1 VTRPLVALG
10 TSDPSAVLRGL
21 EAALAGGP
29 ALLPV
34 AEGAPALPAPP
45 PADVPQRV
53 ALVVET
59 SGSTGTGKRVA
70 LSSEALLAG
79 AAAADA
85 ALGGPGGWVL
95 ALPTHYIAGL
105 NVLTRSIAAGTAPV
119 VVASGHF
126 DAGAFADAADRL
138 VTGPAAPRRY
148 TSLVP
153 VQLARVL
160 DDARA
165 TRALTGFDAVLVG
178 GQATPGPLRD
188 RARDA
193 GVRIVT
199 TYGASET
206 SGGCVYD
213 GVPFGTVRTAVVDGE
228 LWLHGPMLAEGYL
241 GDDARTART
250 FVEQDGLRWYRTG
263 DAATVSDGVVRVL
276 GRLDD
281 VVISGG
287 EKVPLGAVERLVR
300 ELPGQEEAV
309 VTRRASGEWGEV
321 PVVVTAT
328 PVDLERVRAHVG
340 ATLGRAARPAAVV
353 LVDAVP
359 MLPSGKPDR
368 RAAEHLASS
377 EPTARAEVAA
387 ANRMVGRGTHEE
399 HEPAQGAL
407 RQPGQGGSPA
417 TGEAHRDRT

>member
-1 VTRPLVALG
+1 MSRPLVALG
-10 TSDPSAVLRGL
+10 TSDPLAVLRGL

-34 AEGAPALPAPP
+34 AEGTPALPTPP
-45 PADVPQRV
+45 PADVRQRV

-105 NVLTRSIAAGTAPV
+105 NVLTRSIAAGTTPV
-119 VVASGHF
+119 VVAPGHF
-126 DAGAFADAADRL
+126 DAAAFADAADRL

-160 DDARA
+160 DDGRA
-165 TRALTGFDAVLVG
+165 TAALARFDAVLVG
-178 GQATPGPLRD
+178 GQATPAALRD
-188 RARDA
+188 RAVAA

-213 GVPFGTVRTAVVDGE
+213 GVPFGTVRTEVVDGE
-228 LWLHGPMLAEGYL
+228 LQLSGPMLAEGYL
-241 GDDARTART
+241 GDDDRTAAT
-250 FVEQDGLRWYRTG
+250 FVDRDGLRWYRTG

-281 VVISGG
+281 VVVSGG
-287 EKVPLGAVERLVR
+287 EKVRLGAVERLVR
-300 ELPGQEEAV
+300 DLPDQHGAV

-321 PVVVTAT
+321 PVVVTEQ
-328 PVDLERVRAHVG
+328 PLDLDTVRSHVG
-340 ATLGRAARPAAVV
+340 DALGRAARPAAVV
-353 LVDAVP
+353 VVDRLP

-368 RAAEHLASS
+368 RAIQDLASS
-377 EPTARAEVAA
+377 
-387 ANRMVGRGTHEE
+387 
-399 HEPAQGAL
+399 
-407 RQPGQGGSPA
+407 
-417 TGEAHRDRT
+417 

>member
-1 VTRPLVALG
+1 MSRPLVALG
-10 TSDPSAVLRGL
+10 TSDPLAVLCGL

-34 AEGAPALPAPP
+34 AEGAPALPTPP
-45 PADVPQRV
+45 PADVRQRV

-85 ALGGPGGWVL
+85 ALGGPGSWVL

-105 NVLTRSIAAGTAPV
+105 NVLTRSIAAGTTPV
-119 VVASGHF
+119 VVAPGHF
-126 DAGAFADAADRL
+126 GAAAFADAADQL

-160 DDARA
+160 DDDRA
-165 TRALTGFDAVLVG
+165 TAALAGFDAVLVG
-178 GQATPGPLRD
+178 GQATPAALRE
-188 RARDA
+188 RAVAA

-213 GVPFGTVRTAVVDGE
+213 GVPFGTVRTAVVDDE
-228 LWLHGPMLAEGYL
+228 LQLSGPMLAEGYL
-241 GDDARTART
+241 GDDDRTAAT
-250 FVEQDGLRWYRTG
+250 FVERDGLRWYRTG

-287 EKVPLGAVERLVR
+287 EKVRLGAVERLVR
-300 ELPGQEEAV
+300 DLPDQHGAV

-321 PVVVTAT
+321 PVVVTER
-328 PVDLERVRAHVG
+328 PLDLDTVRSHVG
-340 ATLGRAARPAAVV
+340 DALGRAARPAAVV
-353 LVDAVP
+353 VVDRLP
-359 MLPSGKPDR
+359 MLASGKPDR
-368 RAAEHLASS
+368 RAIQDLASS
-377 EPTARAEVAA
+377 
-387 ANRMVGRGTHEE
+387 
-399 HEPAQGAL
+399 
-407 RQPGQGGSPA
+407 
-417 TGEAHRDRT
+417 

>member
-1 VTRPLVALG
+1 MTRPLVATG
-10 TSDPSAVLRGL
+10 TSDPSVVLRGL

-34 AEGAPALPAPP
+34 AEGAPALPTPAP
-45 PADVPQRV
+45 ATVPQRV

-119 VVASGHF
+119 VVPPGHF
-126 DAGAFADAADRL
+126 DAGTFADAADRL
-138 VTGPAAPRRY
+138 VTGPGAPRRY

-160 DDARA
+160 DDPRA
-165 TRALTGFDAVLVG
+165 TRALAAFDAVLVG
-178 GQATPGPLRD
+178 GQATPAPLRQ
-188 RARDA
+188 RALDA
-193 GVRIVT
+193 GVRVVT

-213 GVPFGTVRTAVVDGE
+213 GVPFGTVRAEVVDGE
-228 LWLHGPMLAEGYL
+228 LFLAGPMLAEGYL
-241 GDDARTART
+241 DDDQRTAAAFTER
-250 FVEQDGLRWYRTG
+250 DGLRWYRTG
-263 DAATVSDGVVRVL
+263 DAAEVRDGVVRVL

-287 EKVPLGAVERLVR
+287 EKVPLGQVERLVR
-300 ELPGQEEAV
+300 ELPGQDDAV
-309 VTRRASGEWGEV
+309 VTRRTSGEWGEV
-321 PVVVTAT
+321 PVVVTART
-328 PVDLERVRAHVG
+328 IDLQVVRAHVG
-340 ATLGRAARPAAVV
+340 AALGRAARPAAVV
-353 LVDAVP
+353 VVSELP
-359 MLPSGKPDR
+359 MLASGKPDR
-368 RAAEHLASS
+368 RAIQDMAVS
-377 EPTARAEVAA
+377 
-387 ANRMVGRGTHEE
+387 
-399 HEPAQGAL
+399 
-407 RQPGQGGSPA
+407 
-417 TGEAHRDRT
+417 

>member
-1 VTRPLVALG
+1 MPRPLVATG
-10 TSDPSAVLRGL
+10 TSDPSAVLRAL

-34 AEGAPALPAPP
+34 AEGAPALPKAPP
-45 PADVPQRV
+45 AEVRQAV

-85 ALGGPGGWVL
+85 ALGGPGRWVL

-105 NVLTRSIAAGTAPV
+105 NVLTRSITAGTEPV
-119 VVASGHF
+119 VVAPGHF
-126 DAGAFADAADRL
+126 AAAAFTEAAERL

-160 DDARA
+160 DDPDA
-165 TRALTGFDAVLVG
+165 TRALAGFDAVLVG
-178 GQATPGPLRD
+178 GQATPAPLRQ

-213 GVPFGTVRTAVVDGE
+213 GVPFGTVRTALVYDE
-228 LWLHGPMLAEGYL
+228 LHLAGPMLAEGYL
-241 GDDARTART
+241 DDDDRTASA
-250 FVEQDGLRWYRTG
+250 FVERDGLRWYRTG
-263 DAATVSDGVVRVL
+263 DTATLSGGVVRVL

-287 EKVPLGAVERLVR
+287 EKVQLGAVERLVR
-300 ELPGQEEAV
+300 GLPGQQSAV
-309 VTRRASGEWGEV
+309 VVRRSAGEWGEV
-321 PVVVTAT
+321 PVVVTEQPLDPDT
-328 PVDLERVRAHVG
+328 VRAHVG
-340 ATLGRAARPAAVV
+340 AALGRAARPADVV
-353 LVDAVP
+353 LVDRIP
-359 MLPSGKPDR
+359 MLASGKPDR
-368 RAAEHLASS
+368 RAVQAL
-377 EPTARAEVAA
+377 VD
-387 ANRMVGRGTHEE
+387 
-399 HEPAQGAL
+399 PAG
-407 RQPGQGGSPA
+407 P
-417 TGEAHRDRT
+417 

>member
-1 VTRPLVALG
+1 MSRPLVALG
-10 TSDPSAVLRGL
+10 TSDPLAVLRGL

-34 AEGAPALPAPP
+34 AEGAPALPTPP
-45 PADVPQRV
+45 PATVRQRV

-85 ALGGPGGWVL
+85 ALGGPGSWVL

-105 NVLTRSIAAGTAPV
+105 NVLTRSIAAGTTPV
-119 VVASGHF
+119 VVAPGHF
-126 DAGAFADAADRL
+126 GAAAFADAAEQL

-160 DDARA
+160 DDDRA
-165 TRALTGFDAVLVG
+165 TAALAGFDAVLVG
-178 GQATPGPLRD
+178 GQATPAALRE
-188 RARDA
+188 RAVAA

-213 GVPFGTVRTAVVDGE
+213 GVPFGTVRTAVVDDE
-228 LWLHGPMLAEGYL
+228 LQLSGPMLAEGYL
-241 GDDARTART
+241 GDDDRTAAT
-250 FVEQDGLRWYRTG
+250 FVERDGLRWYRTG

-287 EKVPLGAVERLVR
+287 EKVRLGAVERLVR
-300 ELPGQEEAV
+300 DLPDQHGAV

-321 PVVVTAT
+321 PVVVTER
-328 PVDLERVRAHVG
+328 PLDLDTVRSHVG
-340 ATLGRAARPAAVV
+340 DALGRAARPAAVV
-353 LVDAVP
+353 VVDRLP
-359 MLPSGKPDR
+359 MLASGKPDR
-368 RAAEHLASS
+368 RAIQDLASS
-377 EPTARAEVAA
+377 
-387 ANRMVGRGTHEE
+387 
-399 HEPAQGAL
+399 
-407 RQPGQGGSPA
+407 
-417 TGEAHRDRT
+417 

>member
-1 VTRPLVALG
+1 MTRPLVAV
-10 TSDPSAVLRGL
+10 SAADPSAVLRGL

-34 AEGAPALPAPP
+34 ATGAPALPTPP

-105 NVLTRSIAAGTAPV
+105 NVLTRSITAGTTPV
-119 VVASGHF
+119 VLPTGHF
-126 DAGAFADAADRL
+126 DAAAFADAADRL
-138 VTGPAAPRRY
+138 VVGPAAPRRY

-160 DDARA
+160 DDPRA
-165 TRALTGFDAVLVG
+165 TAALGRFDAVLVG
-178 GQATPGPLRD
+178 GQATPVALRE
-188 RARDA
+188 RARAA
-193 GVRIVT
+193 GIRIVT

-213 GVPFGTVRTAVVDGE
+213 GEPLGTVRAELVDGE
-228 LWLHGPMLAEGYL
+228 LQLAGPMLAEGYL
-241 GDDARTART
+241 GDPARTAST
-250 FVEQDGLRWYRTG
+250 FTERDGHRWYRTG
-263 DAATVSDGVVRVL
+263 DAATIVDGRIRVT

-287 EKVPLGAVERLVR
+287 EKVPLGAVERIVR
-300 ELPGQEEAV
+300 ELPGQDGAV

-321 PVVVTAT
+321 PVVVTEQ
-328 PVDLERVRAHVG
+328 PVDLQVVRARVG
-340 ATLGRAARPAAVV
+340 DALGRAARPAEV
-353 LVDAVP
+353 LVVDRMP
-359 MLPSGKPDR
+359 MLATGKPDR
-368 RAAEHLASS
+368 RAVRALA
-377 EPTARAEVAA
+377 
-387 ANRMVGRGTHEE
+387 
-399 HEPAQGAL
+399 
-407 RQPGQGGSPA
+407 
-417 TGEAHRDRT
+417 DREG

>member
-1 VTRPLVALG
+1 MTRPLVALG
-10 TSDPSAVLRGL
+10 TSDPLAVLRGL

-34 AEGAPALPAPP
+34 AEGTPALPTPP
-45 PADVPQRV
+45 PADVRQRV

-85 ALGGPGGWVL
+85 ALGGPGSWVL

-105 NVLTRSIAAGTAPV
+105 NVLTRSIAAGTTPV
-119 VVASGHF
+119 VVAPGHF
-126 DAGAFADAADRL
+126 DATAFADAVDQL

-160 DDARA
+160 DDDRA
-165 TRALTGFDAVLVG
+165 TAALGRFDAVLVG
-178 GQATPGPLRD
+178 GQATPAALRE
-188 RARDA
+188 RAVAA

-213 GVPFGTVRTAVVDGE
+213 GVPFGTVRTAVVDEE
-228 LWLHGPMLAEGYL
+228 LQLAGPMLAEGYL
-241 GDDARTART
+241 GDEDRTAAT
-250 FVEQDGLRWYRTG
+250 FVERDGLRWYRTG
-263 DAATVSDGVVRVL
+263 DTAAVSDGVVRVL

-287 EKVPLGAVERLVR
+287 EKVRLGAVERLVR
-300 ELPGQEEAV
+300 DLPDQHGAV

-321 PVVVTAT
+321 PVVVTEQ
-328 PVDLERVRAHVG
+328 PLDLDTVRSHVG
-340 ATLGRAARPAAVV
+340 DALGRAARPAAVV
-353 LVDAVP
+353 VVDRLP
-359 MLPSGKPDR
+359 MLASGKPDR
-368 RAAEHLASS
+368 RAIQDLASS
-377 EPTARAEVAA
+377 
-387 ANRMVGRGTHEE
+387 
-399 HEPAQGAL
+399 
-407 RQPGQGGSPA
+407 
-417 TGEAHRDRT
+417 

>member
-1 VTRPLVALG
+1 MTRPLVALG
-10 TSDPSAVLRGL
+10 ASDPFAVLRGL

-29 ALLPV
+29 TLLPV
-34 AEGAPALPAPP
+34 AEDAPGLPTPAPAS
-45 PADVPQRV
+45 VPQRV

-105 NVLTRSIAAGTAPV
+105 NVLTRSIAAGTSPV
-119 VVASGHF
+119 VVPPGHF
-126 DAGAFADAADRL
+126 DADAFADAADRL

-165 TRALTGFDAVLVG
+165 TRSLAAFDAVLVG
-178 GQATPGPLRD
+178 GQATPAPLRQ
-188 RARDA
+188 RAIDA
-193 GVRIVT
+193 GVRVVT

-213 GVPFGTVRTAVVDGE
+213 GVPFGTVRAEVVDGE
-228 LWLHGPMLAEGYL
+228 LFLAGPMLAEGYL
-241 GDDARTART
+241 DDDERTASAFTER
-250 FVEQDGLRWYRTG
+250 DGLRWYRTG
-263 DAATVSDGVVRVL
+263 DAAEVHDGVVRVL

-287 EKVPLGAVERLVR
+287 EKVPLGQVERLVR
-300 ELPGQEEAV
+300 EIPGQDAAV

-321 PVVVTAT
+321 PVVVTAR
-328 PVDLERVRAHVG
+328 PLDLEVVRDHVG
-340 ATLGRAARPAAVV
+340 AALGRAARPAAVV
-353 LVDAVP
+353 VVPELP
-359 MLPSGKPDR
+359 MLPTGKPDR
-368 RAAEHLASS
+368 RAIQVMA
-377 EPTARAEVAA
+377 
-387 ANRMVGRGTHEE
+387 
-399 HEPAQGAL
+399 
-407 RQPGQGGSPA
+407 GS
-417 TGEAHRDRT
+417 

>member
-1 VTRPLVALG
+1 MPRPLVATG

-21 EAALAGGP
+21 EAALGGGP

-34 AEGAPALPAPP
+34 AEGAPALPTPP
-45 PADVPQRV
+45 PAEVRQAV

-85 ALGGPGGWVL
+85 ALGGPGRWVL

-105 NVLTRSIAAGTAPV
+105 NVLTRSITAGTDPV
-119 VVASGHF
+119 VVAPGHF
-126 DAGAFADAADRL
+126 AARAFTDAADRL

-160 DDARA
+160 DDPDA
-165 TRALTGFDAVLVG
+165 TRALARFDAVLVG
-178 GQATPGPLRD
+178 GQATPAPLRQ
-188 RARDA
+188 RAADA

-213 GVPFGTVRTAVVDGE
+213 GTPFGTVRTALVDGE
-228 LWLHGPMLAEGYL
+228 LQLAGPMLAEGYL
-241 GDDARTART
+241 GDDDRTAAT
-250 FVEQDGLRWYRTG
+250 FVERDGLRWYRTG
-263 DAATVSDGVVRVL
+263 DAARLTDGVVQVL

-287 EKVPLGAVERLVR
+287 EKVQLGAVERIVR
-300 ELPGQEEAV
+300 GMPGQEAAV
-309 VTRRASGEWGEV
+309 VTRRTAGEWGEV
-321 PVVVTAT
+321 PVVVTEQ
-328 PVDLERVRAHVG
+328 PLDLDTVRSVVG
-340 ATLGRAARPAAVV
+340 DALGRAARPAEVV
-353 LVDAVP
+353 LVER
-359 MLPSGKPDR
+359 LPALASGKPDR
-368 RAAEHLASS
+368 LAVRALVD
-377 EPTARAEVAA
+377 P
-387 ANRMVGRGTHEE
+387 GR
-399 HEPAQGAL
+399 
-407 RQPGQGGSPA
+407 
-417 TGEAHRDRT
+417 

>member
-1 VTRPLVALG
+1 MPRPLVATG
-10 TSDPSAVLRGL
+10 TSDPSAVLRAL

-34 AEGAPALPAPP
+34 AEGAPALPKAPP
-45 PADVPQRV
+45 AEVRQAV

-85 ALGGPGGWVL
+85 ALGGPGRWVL

-105 NVLTRSIAAGTAPV
+105 NVLTRSITAGTEPV
-119 VVASGHF
+119 VVAPGHF
-126 DAGAFADAADRL
+126 AAAAFTEAAERL

-160 DDARA
+160 DDPDA
-165 TRALTGFDAVLVG
+165 TRALAGFDAVLVG
-178 GQATPGPLRD
+178 GQATPAPLRQ
-188 RARDA
+188 RAHDA

-213 GVPFGTVRTAVVDGE
+213 GVPFGTVRTALVDDE
-228 LWLHGPMLAEGYL
+228 LHLAGPMLAEGYL
-241 GDDARTART
+241 DDDDRTASA
-250 FVEQDGLRWYRTG
+250 FVERDGLRWYRTG
-263 DAATVSDGVVRVL
+263 DTATLSGGVVRVL

-287 EKVPLGAVERLVR
+287 EKVQLGAVERLVR
-300 ELPGQEEAV
+300 GLPGQQSAV
-309 VTRRASGEWGEV
+309 VVRRSAGEWGEV
-321 PVVVTAT
+321 PVVVTEQ
-328 PVDLERVRAHVG
+328 PLDLDTVRAHVG
-340 ATLGRAARPAAVV
+340 AALGRAARPADVV
-353 LVDAVP
+353 LVDRIP
-359 MLPSGKPDR
+359 MLASGKPDR
-368 RAAEHLASS
+368 RAVQAL
-377 EPTARAEVAA
+377 VD
-387 ANRMVGRGTHEE
+387 
-399 HEPAQGAL
+399 PAG
-407 RQPGQGGSPA
+407 P
-417 TGEAHRDRT
+417 

>member
-1 VTRPLVALG
+1 MSRPLVALG
-10 TSDPSAVLRGL
+10 TSDPLAVLRGL

-34 AEGAPALPAPP
+34 AEGAPALPTPP
-45 PADVPQRV
+45 PADVRQRV

-105 NVLTRSIAAGTAPV
+105 NVLTRSIAAGTTPV
-119 VVASGHF
+119 VVAPGHF
-126 DAGAFADAADRL
+126 DAAAFADAADRL
-138 VTGPAAPRRY
+138 VTGPAASRRY

-160 DDARA
+160 DDGRA
-165 TRALTGFDAVLVG
+165 TAALARFDAVLVG
-178 GQATPGPLRD
+178 GQATPAALRD
-188 RARDA
+188 RAVAA

-213 GVPFGTVRTAVVDGE
+213 GVPFGTVRTEVVHGE
-228 LWLHGPMLAEGYL
+228 LQLSGPMLAEGYL
-241 GDDARTART
+241 GDDDRTAAT
-250 FVEQDGLRWYRTG
+250 FVDRDGLRWYRTG

-281 VVISGG
+281 VVVSGG
-287 EKVPLGAVERLVR
+287 EKVRLGAVERLVR
-300 ELPGQEEAV
+300 DLPDQHGAV

-321 PVVVTAT
+321 PVVVTEQ
-328 PVDLERVRAHVG
+328 PLDLDTVRSHVG
-340 ATLGRAARPAAVV
+340 DVLGRAARPAAVV
-353 LVDAVP
+353 VVDRLP

-368 RAAEHLASS
+368 RAIQDLASS
-377 EPTARAEVAA
+377 
-387 ANRMVGRGTHEE
+387 
-399 HEPAQGAL
+399 
-407 RQPGQGGSPA
+407 
-417 TGEAHRDRT
+417 

>member
-1 VTRPLVALG
+1 MPRPLVATG
-10 TSDPSAVLRGL
+10 TSDPSAVLRAL

-34 AEGAPALPAPP
+34 AEGAPALPKAPP
-45 PADVPQRV
+45 AEVRQAV

-85 ALGGPGGWVL
+85 ALGGPGRWVL

-105 NVLTRSIAAGTAPV
+105 NVLTRSITAGTEPV
-119 VVASGHF
+119 VVAPGHF
-126 DAGAFADAADRL
+126 AAAAFTEAAERL

-160 DDARA
+160 DDPDA
-165 TRALTGFDAVLVG
+165 TRALAGFDAVLVG
-178 GQATPGPLRD
+178 GQATPAPLRQ

-213 GVPFGTVRTAVVDGE
+213 GVPFGTVRTALVDDE
-228 LWLHGPMLAEGYL
+228 LHLAGPMLAEGYL
-241 GDDARTART
+241 DDDDRTASA
-250 FVEQDGLRWYRTG
+250 FVERDGLRWYRTG
-263 DAATVSDGVVRVL
+263 DTATMSGGVVRVL

-287 EKVPLGAVERLVR
+287 EKVQLGAVERLVR
-300 ELPGQEEAV
+300 GLPGQQSAV
-309 VTRRASGEWGEV
+309 VVRRSAGEWGEV
-321 PVVVTAT
+321 PVVVTEQPLDPDT
-328 PVDLERVRAHVG
+328 VRAHVG
-340 ATLGRAARPAAVV
+340 AALGRAARPADVV
-353 LVDAVP
+353 LVDRIP
-359 MLPSGKPDR
+359 MLASGKPDR
-368 RAAEHLASS
+368 RAVQAL
-377 EPTARAEVAA
+377 VD
-387 ANRMVGRGTHEE
+387 
-399 HEPAQGAL
+399 PAG
-407 RQPGQGGSPA
+407 P
-417 TGEAHRDRT
+417 

>member
-1 VTRPLVALG
+1 MPRPLVATG
-10 TSDPSAVLRGL
+10 TSDPSAVLRAL

-34 AEGAPALPAPP
+34 AEGAPALPKAPP
-45 PADVPQRV
+45 AEVRQAV

-85 ALGGPGGWVL
+85 ALGGPGRWVL

-105 NVLTRSIAAGTAPV
+105 NVLTRSITAGTEPV
-119 VVASGHF
+119 VVAPGHF
-126 DAGAFADAADRL
+126 AAAAFTEAAERL

-160 DDARA
+160 DDPDA
-165 TRALTGFDAVLVG
+165 TRALAGFDAVLVG
-178 GQATPGPLRD
+178 GQATPAPLRQ
-188 RARDA
+188 RAHDA

-213 GVPFGTVRTAVVDGE
+213 GVPFGTVRTALVDDE
-228 LWLHGPMLAEGYL
+228 LYLAGPMLAEGYL
-241 GDDARTART
+241 DDDDRTASA
-250 FVEQDGLRWYRTG
+250 FVERDGLRWYRTG
-263 DAATVSDGVVRVL
+263 DTATLSGGVVRVL

-287 EKVPLGAVERLVR
+287 EKVQLGAVERLVR
-300 ELPGQEEAV
+300 GLPGQQSAV
-309 VTRRASGEWGEV
+309 VVRRSAGEWGEV
-321 PVVVTAT
+321 PVVVTEQPLDPDT
-328 PVDLERVRAHVG
+328 VRAHVG
-340 ATLGRAARPAAVV
+340 AALGRAARPADVV
-353 LVDAVP
+353 LVDRIP
-359 MLPSGKPDR
+359 MLASGKPDR
-368 RAAEHLASS
+368 RAVQAL
-377 EPTARAEVAA
+377 VD
-387 ANRMVGRGTHEE
+387 
-399 HEPAQGAL
+399 PAG
-407 RQPGQGGSPA
+407 P
-417 TGEAHRDRT
+417 

>member
-1 VTRPLVALG
+1 MTRPLVALG
-10 TSDPSAVLRGL
+10 ASDPFAVLRGL

-34 AEGAPALPAPP
+34 AEDAPALPTPAP
-45 PADVPQRV
+45 ARVPQRV

-119 VVASGHF
+119 VVPPGHF
-126 DAGAFADAADRL
+126 DADAFADAADRL

-165 TRALTGFDAVLVG
+165 SRALAAFDAVLVG
-178 GQATPGPLRD
+178 GQATPAPLRQ
-188 RARDA
+188 RALDA
-193 GVRIVT
+193 GVRVVT

-213 GVPFGTVRTAVVDGE
+213 GVPFGTVRAEVVDGE
-228 LWLHGPMLAEGYL
+228 LFLAGPMLAEGYL
-241 GDDARTART
+241 DDDERTASAFTER
-250 FVEQDGLRWYRTG
+250 DGLRWYRTG
-263 DAATVSDGVVRVL
+263 DAAQVRDGLVRVL

-287 EKVPLGAVERLVR
+287 EKVPLGQVERLVR
-300 ELPGQEEAV
+300 ELPGQDAAV
-309 VTRRASGEWGEV
+309 VSRRASGEWGEV
-321 PVVVTAT
+321 PVVVTAR
-328 PVDLERVRAHVG
+328 PLDLEVVRAHVG
-340 ATLGRAARPAAVV
+340 AALGRAARPAAVV
-353 LVDAVP
+353 VVAELP
-359 MLPSGKPDR
+359 MLPTGKPDR
-368 RAAEHLASS
+368 RAIQVMA
-377 EPTARAEVAA
+377 
-387 ANRMVGRGTHEE
+387 
-399 HEPAQGAL
+399 
-407 RQPGQGGSPA
+407 GS
-417 TGEAHRDRT
+417 

>member
-1 VTRPLVALG
+1 MPRPLVALG
-10 TSDPSAVLRGL
+10 TSDPLVVLRGL

-34 AEGAPALPAPP
+34 APDAPALPTRP
-45 PADVPQRV
+45 PADVRQGV

-105 NVLTRSIAAGTAPV
+105 NVLTRSITAGTEPAV
-119 VVASGHF
+119 VPPGHF
-126 DAGAFADAADRL
+126 DAAAFADAADRL

-160 DDARA
+160 DDERA
-165 TRALTGFDAVLVG
+165 TASLAGFDAVLVG
-178 GQATPGPLRD
+178 GQATPAALRE
-188 RARDA
+188 RALGA
-193 GVRIVT
+193 GVRVVT

-213 GVPFGTVRTAVVDGE
+213 GTPLGTVRTALDDGE
-228 LWLHGPMLAEGYL
+228 LLLSGPMLAEGYL
-241 GDDARTART
+241 DDDRRTAAA
-250 FVEQDGLRWYRTG
+250 FVERDNARWYRTG
-263 DAATVSDGVVRVL
+263 DAATLDDGRVRVL

-281 VVISGG
+281 VIVSGG
-287 EKVPLGAVERLVR
+287 EKVQLGAVERLVR
-300 ELPGQEEAV
+300 DLPGQDAAV

-321 PVVVTAT
+321 PVVVTER
-328 PVDLERVRAHVG
+328 PLDLDTVREHVG
-340 ATLGRAARPAAVV
+340 SVLGRAARPTAVV
-353 LVDAVP
+353 LVERMP
-359 MLPSGKPDR
+359 MLPTGKPDR
-368 RAAEHLASS
+368 RAVQALAS
-377 EPTARAEVAA
+377 
-387 ANRMVGRGTHEE
+387 G
-399 HEPAQGAL
+399 
-407 RQPGQGGSPA
+407 
-417 TGEAHRDRT
+417 

>member
-1 VTRPLVALG
+1 MSRPLVALG
-10 TSDPSAVLRGL
+10 TSDPLAVLRGL

-34 AEGAPALPAPP
+34 AEGAPALPTPP
-45 PADVPQRV
+45 PADVRQRV

-105 NVLTRSIAAGTAPV
+105 NVLTRSIAAGTTPV
-119 VVASGHF
+119 VVAPGHF
-126 DAGAFADAADRL
+126 DAAAFADAADRL

-160 DDARA
+160 DDGRA
-165 TRALTGFDAVLVG
+165 TAALARFDAVLVG
-178 GQATPGPLRD
+178 GQATPAALRD
-188 RARDA
+188 RAVAA

-213 GVPFGTVRTAVVDGE
+213 GVPFGTVRTEVVDGE
-228 LWLHGPMLAEGYL
+228 LQLSGPMLAEGYL
-241 GDDARTART
+241 GDDDRTAAT
-250 FVEQDGLRWYRTG
+250 FVDRDGLRWYRTG

-281 VVISGG
+281 VVVSGG
-287 EKVPLGAVERLVR
+287 EKVRLGAVERLVR
-300 ELPGQEEAV
+300 DLPDQHGAV

-321 PVVVTAT
+321 PVVVTEQ
-328 PVDLERVRAHVG
+328 PLDLDTVRSHVG
-340 ATLGRAARPAAVV
+340 NALGRAARPAAVV
-353 LVDAVP
+353 VVDRLP

-368 RAAEHLASS
+368 RAIQDLASS
-377 EPTARAEVAA
+377 
-387 ANRMVGRGTHEE
+387 
-399 HEPAQGAL
+399 
-407 RQPGQGGSPA
+407 
-417 TGEAHRDRT
+417 

>member
-1 VTRPLVALG
+1 MPRPLVATG
-10 TSDPSAVLRGL
+10 TSDPSAVLRAL

-34 AEGAPALPAPP
+34 AEGAPALPKAPP
-45 PADVPQRV
+45 AEVRQAV

-85 ALGGPGGWVL
+85 ALGGPGRWVL
-95 ALPTHYIAGL
+95 ALPTHYVAGL
-105 NVLTRSIAAGTAPV
+105 NVLTRSITAGTEPV
-119 VVASGHF
+119 VVAPGHF
-126 DAGAFADAADRL
+126 AAAAFTEAAERL

-160 DDARA
+160 DDPDA
-165 TRALTGFDAVLVG
+165 TRALAGFDAVLVG
-178 GQATPGPLRD
+178 GQATPAPLRQ

-213 GVPFGTVRTAVVDGE
+213 GVPFGTVRTALVDDE
-228 LWLHGPMLAEGYL
+228 LHLSGPMLAEGYL
-241 GDDARTART
+241 DDDDRTASA
-250 FVEQDGLRWYRTG
+250 FVERDGLRWYRTG
-263 DAATVSDGVVRVL
+263 DTATLSGGVVRVL

-287 EKVPLGAVERLVR
+287 EKVQLGAVERLVR
-300 ELPGQEEAV
+300 GLSGQQSAV
-309 VTRRASGEWGEV
+309 VVRRSAGEWGEV
-321 PVVVTAT
+321 PVVVTEQPLDPDT
-328 PVDLERVRAHVG
+328 VRAHVG
-340 ATLGRAARPAAVV
+340 AALGRAARPADVV
-353 LVDAVP
+353 LVDRIP
-359 MLPSGKPDR
+359 MLASGKPDR
-368 RAAEHLASS
+368 RAVQAL
-377 EPTARAEVAA
+377 VD
-387 ANRMVGRGTHEE
+387 
-399 HEPAQGAL
+399 PAG
-407 RQPGQGGSPA
+407 P
-417 TGEAHRDRT
+417 

>member
-1 VTRPLVALG
+1 MTRPLVALG
-10 TSDPSAVLRGL
+10 TSDPLAVLRGL

-34 AEGAPALPAPP
+34 AEGAPALPTPP
-45 PADVPQRV
+45 PADVRQRV

-85 ALGGPGGWVL
+85 ALGGPGSWVL

-105 NVLTRSIAAGTAPV
+105 NVLTRSIAAGTMPV
-119 VVASGHF
+119 VVAPGHF
-126 DAGAFADAADRL
+126 GAAAFADAADQL

-160 DDARA
+160 DDDRA
-165 TRALTGFDAVLVG
+165 TAALAGFDAVLVG
-178 GQATPGPLRD
+178 GQATPAALRE
-188 RARDA
+188 RAVAA

-213 GVPFGTVRTAVVDGE
+213 GVPFGTVRTAVVDDE
-228 LWLHGPMLAEGYL
+228 LQLSGPMLAEGYL
-241 GDDARTART
+241 GDDDRTAAT
-250 FVEQDGLRWYRTG
+250 FVERDGLRWYRTG

-287 EKVPLGAVERLVR
+287 EKVRLGAVERLVR
-300 ELPGQEEAV
+300 DLPDQHGAV

-321 PVVVTAT
+321 PVVVTER
-328 PVDLERVRAHVG
+328 PLDLDTVRSHVG
-340 ATLGRAARPAAVV
+340 DALGRAARPAAVV
-353 LVDAVP
+353 VVDRLP
-359 MLPSGKPDR
+359 MLASGKPDR
-368 RAAEHLASS
+368 RTIQDLAA
-377 EPTARAEVAA
+377 R
-387 ANRMVGRGTHEE
+387 
-399 HEPAQGAL
+399 
-407 RQPGQGGSPA
+407 
-417 TGEAHRDRT
+417 

>member
-1 VTRPLVALG
+1 MTRPLVALG
-10 TSDPSAVLRGL
+10 TSDPLAVLRGL

-34 AEGAPALPAPP
+34 AEGAPALPTPP
-45 PADVPQRV
+45 PADVRQRV

-105 NVLTRSIAAGTAPV
+105 NVLTRSIAAGTTPA
-119 VVASGHF
+119 VVAPGHF
-126 DAGAFADAADRL
+126 DAAAFADAAYRL
-138 VTGPAAPRRY
+138 DTGPAAPRRY

-165 TRALTGFDAVLVG
+165 TRALTSFDAVLVG
-178 GQATPGPLRD
+178 GQATPAPLRE
-188 RARDA
+188 RARAA

-241 GDDARTART
+241 GDDVRTATT
-250 FVEQDGLRWYRTG
+250 FVERDGLRWYRTG
-263 DAATVSDGVVRVL
+263 DAATVDDRVQVL

-287 EKVPLGAVERLVR
+287 EKVPLGLVERLVR
-300 ELPGQEEAV
+300 ELPGQDAAV

-321 PVVVTAT
+321 PVVVTAR
-328 PVDLERVRAHVG
+328 PLDLDRVREHVG
-340 ATLGRAARPAAVV
+340 AALGRAARPAAVV
-353 LVDAVP
+353 LVDALP
-359 MLPSGKPDR
+359 MLASGKPDR
-368 RAAEHLASS
+368 RAIQALA
-377 EPTARAEVAA
+377 
-387 ANRMVGRGTHEE
+387 
-399 HEPAQGAL
+399 
-407 RQPGQGGSPA
+407 A
-417 TGEAHRDRT
+417 TP

>member
-1 VTRPLVALG
+1 MARPLVATS
-10 TSDPSAVLRGL
+10 TSDASVVLRGL

-34 AEGAPALPAPP
+34 ADGAPALPTPAP
-45 PADVPQRV
+45 ATVPQRV

-105 NVLTRSIAAGTAPV
+105 NVLTRSITAGTAPV
-119 VVASGHF
+119 VVAPGHF

-138 VTGPAAPRRY
+138 VTGPGAPRRY

-160 DDARA
+160 DDERA
-165 TRALTGFDAVLVG
+165 TRALAGFDAVLVG
-178 GQATPGPLRD
+178 GQATPAPLRD
-188 RARDA
+188 RARAA

-213 GVPFGTVRTAVVDGE
+213 GVPFGTVRTELVDGE
-228 LWLHGPMLAEGYL
+228 LFLSGPMLAEGYL
-241 GDDARTART
+241 DDPDRTAAT
-250 FVEQDGLRWYRTG
+250 FTERDGHRWYRTG
-263 DAATVSDGVVRVL
+263 DAAEVVDGVVRVL

-287 EKVPLGAVERLVR
+287 EKVPLGAVERIVR
-300 ELPGQEEAV
+300 GLDGQEGAV

-321 PVVVTAT
+321 AVVVTER
-328 PVDLERVRAHVG
+328 PLDLDVVRAAVG
-340 ATLGRAARPAAVV
+340 DALGRAARPADVV
-353 LVDAVP
+353 VVERLP
-359 MLPSGKPDR
+359 MLASGKPDR
-368 RAAEHLASS
+368 RAIRAIAD
-377 EPTARAEVAA
+377 PTA
-387 ANRMVGRGTHEE
+387 
-399 HEPAQGAL
+399 
-407 RQPGQGGSPA
+407 
-417 TGEAHRDRT
+417 

>member
-1 VTRPLVALG
+1 MTRPLVATG
-10 TSDPSAVLRGL
+10 ASDPSAVLRAL

-34 AEGAPALPAPP
+34 ADGAPALPTPAP
-45 PADVPQRV
+45 ATVPQRV

-105 NVLTRSIAAGTAPV
+105 NVLTRSITAGTSPV
-119 VVASGHF
+119 VVEPGHF

-138 VTGPAAPRRY
+138 VTGPGAPRRY

-160 DDARA
+160 DDARS
-165 TRALTGFDAVLVG
+165 TRALAGFDAVLVG
-178 GQATPGPLRD
+178 GQATPATLRD
-188 RARDA
+188 RAREA

-213 GVPFGTVRTAVVDGE
+213 GVPLGTVRTELVDGE
-228 LWLHGPMLAEGYL
+228 LFLSGPMLAEGYL
-241 GDDARTART
+241 DDPERTAAT
-250 FVEQDGLRWYRTG
+250 FTEHDGHRWYRTG
-263 DAATVSDGVVRVL
+263 DAAEVVDGVVRVL

-287 EKVPLGAVERLVR
+287 EKVPLGAVERIVR
-300 ELPGQEEAV
+300 GLDGHEGAV

-321 PVVVTAT
+321 PVVVTDR
-328 PVDLERVRAHVG
+328 PLDLEVVRAAVG
-340 ATLGRAARPAAVV
+340 NALGRAARPADVV
-353 LVDAVP
+353 VVERLP
-359 MLPSGKPDR
+359 MLASGKPDR
-368 RAAEHLASS
+368 RAVRAIAD
-377 EPTARAEVAA
+377 PTA
-387 ANRMVGRGTHEE
+387 
-399 HEPAQGAL
+399 
-407 RQPGQGGSPA
+407 
-417 TGEAHRDRT
+417 

>member
-1 VTRPLVALG
+1 MTRPLVALG
-10 TSDPSAVLRGL
+10 TSDPLAVLRGL

-34 AEGAPALPAPP
+34 AEGAPALPTPP
-45 PADVPQRV
+45 PADVRQRV

-105 NVLTRSIAAGTAPV
+105 NVLTRSIAAGTTPV
-119 VVASGHF
+119 VVAPGHF
-126 DAGAFADAADRL
+126 YAAAFADAADQL
-138 VTGPAAPRRY
+138 VTGPASPRRY

-160 DDARA
+160 DDDRA
-165 TRALTGFDAVLVG
+165 TAVLAGFDAVLVG
-178 GQATPGPLRD
+178 GQATPAALRE
-188 RARDA
+188 RAVAA
-193 GVRIVT
+193 GVHIVT

-213 GVPFGTVRTAVVDGE
+213 GVPFGTVRTAVVDDE
-228 LWLHGPMLAEGYL
+228 LQLSGPMLAEGYL
-241 GDDARTART
+241 GDDDRTAAT
-250 FVEQDGLRWYRTG
+250 FVERDGLRWYRTG
-263 DAATVSDGVVRVL
+263 DAATVSDEVVRVL

-287 EKVPLGAVERLVR
+287 EKVRLGAVERLVR
-300 ELPGQEEAV
+300 DLPDQHGAV

-321 PVVVTAT
+321 PVVVTEQ
-328 PVDLERVRAHVG
+328 PLDLDTVRSHVG
-340 ATLGRAARPAAVV
+340 DALGRAARPAAVV
-353 LVDAVP
+353 VVDRLP
-359 MLPSGKPDR
+359 MLASGKPDR
-368 RAAEHLASS
+368 RAIQDLA
-377 EPTARAEVAA
+377 AR
-387 ANRMVGRGTHEE
+387 
-399 HEPAQGAL
+399 
-407 RQPGQGGSPA
+407 
-417 TGEAHRDRT
+417 

>member
-1 VTRPLVALG
+1 MSRPLVALG
-10 TSDPSAVLRGL
+10 TSDPLAVLRGL

-34 AEGAPALPAPP
+34 AEGTPALPTPP
-45 PADVPQRV
+45 PADVRQRV

-105 NVLTRSIAAGTAPV
+105 NVLTRSIAAGTTPV
-119 VVASGHF
+119 VVAPGHF
-126 DAGAFADAADRL
+126 DAAAFADAADRL

-160 DDARA
+160 DDGRA
-165 TRALTGFDAVLVG
+165 TAALARFDAVLVG
-178 GQATPGPLRD
+178 GQATPAALRD
-188 RARDA
+188 RAVAA

-213 GVPFGTVRTAVVDGE
+213 GVPFGTVRTEVVDGE
-228 LWLHGPMLAEGYL
+228 LQLSGPMLAEGYL
-241 GDDARTART
+241 GDDDRTATT
-250 FVEQDGLRWYRTG
+250 FVDRDGLRWYRTG
-263 DAATVSDGVVRVL
+263 DAATVSDGVVQVL

-281 VVISGG
+281 VVVSGG
-287 EKVPLGAVERLVR
+287 EKVRLGAVERLVR
-300 ELPGQEEAV
+300 DLPDQHGAV
-309 VTRRASGEWGEV
+309 VTRRASEEWGEV
-321 PVVVTAT
+321 PVVVTEQ
-328 PVDLERVRAHVG
+328 PLDLDTVRSHVG
-340 ATLGRAARPAAVV
+340 DALGRAARPAAVV
-353 LVDAVP
+353 VVDRLP

-368 RAAEHLASS
+368 RAIQDLASS
-377 EPTARAEVAA
+377 
-387 ANRMVGRGTHEE
+387 
-399 HEPAQGAL
+399 
-407 RQPGQGGSPA
+407 
-417 TGEAHRDRT
+417 

>member
-1 VTRPLVALG
+1 
-10 TSDPSAVLRGL
+10 
-21 EAALAGGP
+21 
-29 ALLPV
+29 LLPV
-34 AEGAPALPAPP
+34 ADGAPALPTPAP
-45 PADVPQRV
+45 ATVPQRV

-95 ALPTHYIAGL
+95 ALPMHYIAGL
-105 NVLTRSIAAGTAPV
+105 NVLTRSITAGTEPV
-119 VVASGHF
+119 VVAPGHF

-138 VTGPAAPRRY
+138 VTGPGAPRRY

-160 DDARA
+160 DDERA
-165 TRALTGFDAVLVG
+165 TRALAGFDAVLVG
-178 GQATPGPLRD
+178 GQATPAPLRD
-188 RARDA
+188 RARAA

-213 GVPFGTVRTAVVDGE
+213 GVPFGTVRTELVDGE
-228 LWLHGPMLAEGYL
+228 LFLSGPMLAEGYL
-241 GDDARTART
+241 DDPDRTAAT
-250 FVEQDGLRWYRTG
+250 FTERDGHRWYRTG
-263 DAATVSDGVVRVL
+263 DAAEVVDGVVRVL

-287 EKVPLGAVERLVR
+287 EKVPLGAVERIVR
-300 ELPGQEEAV
+300 GLDGQEGAV

-321 PVVVTAT
+321 PVVVTDR
-328 PVDLERVRAHVG
+328 PLDLDVVRAAVG
-340 ATLGRAARPAAVV
+340 DALGRA
-353 LVDAVP
+353 
-359 MLPSGKPDR
+359 
-368 RAAEHLASS
+368 
-377 EPTARAEVAA
+377 
-387 ANRMVGRGTHEE
+387 
-399 HEPAQGAL
+399 
-407 RQPGQGGSPA
+407 
-417 TGEAHRDRT
+417 

>member
-1 VTRPLVALG
+1 MPRPLVATG
-10 TSDPSAVLRGL
+10 TSDPSAVLRAL

-34 AEGAPALPAPP
+34 AEGAPALPKAPP
-45 PADVPQRV
+45 AEVRQAV

-85 ALGGPGGWVL
+85 ALGGPGRWVL

-105 NVLTRSIAAGTAPV
+105 NVLTRSITAGTEPV
-119 VVASGHF
+119 VVAPGHF
-126 DAGAFADAADRL
+126 AAAAFTEAAERL

-160 DDARA
+160 DDPDA
-165 TRALTGFDAVLVG
+165 TRALAGFDAVLVG
-178 GQATPGPLRD
+178 GQATPAPLRQ

-213 GVPFGTVRTAVVDGE
+213 GVPFGTVRTALVDDE
-228 LWLHGPMLAEGYL
+228 LHLAGPMLAEGYL
-241 GDDARTART
+241 DDDDRTASA
-250 FVEQDGLRWYRTG
+250 FVERDGLRWYRTG
-263 DAATVSDGVVRVL
+263 DTATLSGGVVRVL

-287 EKVPLGAVERLVR
+287 EKVQLGAVERLVR
-300 ELPGQEEAV
+300 GLSGQQSAV
-309 VTRRASGEWGEV
+309 VVRRSAGEWGEV
-321 PVVVTAT
+321 PVVVTEQPLDPDT
-328 PVDLERVRAHVG
+328 VRAHVG
-340 ATLGRAARPAAVV
+340 AALGRAARPADVV
-353 LVDAVP
+353 LVDRIP
-359 MLPSGKPDR
+359 MLTSGKPDR
-368 RAAEHLASS
+368 RAVQAL
-377 EPTARAEVAA
+377 VD
-387 ANRMVGRGTHEE
+387 
-399 HEPAQGAL
+399 PAG
-407 RQPGQGGSPA
+407 P
-417 TGEAHRDRT
+417 

>member
-1 VTRPLVALG
+1 MARPLVATG
-10 TSDPSAVLRGL
+10 TSDPSVVLRGL

-34 AEGAPALPAPP
+34 AEGAPALPTPAP
-45 PADVPQRV
+45 ATVPQRV

-119 VVASGHF
+119 VVPSGHF
-126 DAGAFADAADRL
+126 DAGTFADAADRL
-138 VTGPAAPRRY
+138 VTGPGAPRRY

-153 VQLARVL
+153 VQLGRVL
-160 DDARA
+160 DDPRA
-165 TRALTGFDAVLVG
+165 TRALAAFDAVLVG
-178 GQATPGPLRD
+178 GQATPAPLRQ
-188 RARDA
+188 RALDA
-193 GVRIVT
+193 GVRVVT

-213 GVPFGTVRTAVVDGE
+213 GVPFGTVRAEVVDGE
-228 LWLHGPMLAEGYL
+228 LFLAGPMLAEGYL
-241 GDDARTART
+241 DDDQRTAAAFTER
-250 FVEQDGLRWYRTG
+250 DGLRWYRTG
-263 DAATVSDGVVRVL
+263 DVAEVRDGVVRVL

-287 EKVPLGAVERLVR
+287 EKVPLGQVERLVR
-300 ELPGQEEAV
+300 ELPGQDAAV

-321 PVVVTAT
+321 PVVVTART
-328 PVDLERVRAHVG
+328 IDLQVVRAHVG
-340 ATLGRAARPAAVV
+340 AALGRAARPAAVV
-353 LVDAVP
+353 VVSEIP
-359 MLPSGKPDR
+359 MLASGKPDR
-368 RAAEHLASS
+368 RAIQDMAVS
-377 EPTARAEVAA
+377 
-387 ANRMVGRGTHEE
+387 
-399 HEPAQGAL
+399 
-407 RQPGQGGSPA
+407 
-417 TGEAHRDRT
+417 

>member
-1 VTRPLVALG
+1 MPRPLVATG
-10 TSDPSAVLRGL
+10 TSDPSAVLRAL

-34 AEGAPALPAPP
+34 AEGAPALPKAPP
-45 PADVPQRV
+45 AEVRQAV

-85 ALGGPGGWVL
+85 ALGGPGRWVL

-105 NVLTRSIAAGTAPV
+105 NVLTRSITAGTEPV
-119 VVASGHF
+119 VVAPGHF
-126 DAGAFADAADRL
+126 AAAAFTEAAERL

-160 DDARA
+160 DDPDA
-165 TRALTGFDAVLVG
+165 TRALAGFDAVLVG
-178 GQATPGPLRD
+178 GQATPAPLRQ

-213 GVPFGTVRTAVVDGE
+213 GVPFGTVRTALVDDE
-228 LWLHGPMLAEGYL
+228 LHLAGPMLAEGYL
-241 GDDARTART
+241 DDDDRTASA
-250 FVEQDGLRWYRTG
+250 FVERDGLRWYRTG
-263 DAATVSDGVVRVL
+263 DTATLSGGVVRVL

-287 EKVPLGAVERLVR
+287 EKVQLGAVERLVR
-300 ELPGQEEAV
+300 GLPGQQSAV
-309 VTRRASGEWGEV
+309 VVRRSAGEWGEV
-321 PVVVTAT
+321 PVVVTEQ
-328 PVDLERVRAHVG
+328 PLDLDTVRAHVG
-340 ATLGRAARPAAVV
+340 AALGRAARPADVV
-353 LVDAVP
+353 LVDRIP
-359 MLPSGKPDR
+359 MLASGKPDR
-368 RAAEHLASS
+368 RAVQAL
-377 EPTARAEVAA
+377 VD
-387 ANRMVGRGTHEE
+387 
-399 HEPAQGAL
+399 PAG
-407 RQPGQGGSPA
+407 P
-417 TGEAHRDRT
+417 